1 MRIAVTCE
9 NNTVFQHFGHTPE
22 FAIFEVEDGKIIA
35 ETIISSG
42 EEGHGALANVL
53 AQSAVDVL
61 VCGGI
66 GGGAINALSEA
77 GIQVIGGAEG
87 NVKEVVEALIAG
99 TLQVKKT
106 VFVFG
111 NVRSAVNTFIFVAER
126 CRVRFCLPSL

>member
-35 ETIISSG
+35 EKIISSG

-99 TLQVKKT
+99 TLQVRKNFHCNHHHHDHEDGHSCGGHT
-106 VFVFG
+106 CG
-111 NVRSAVNTFIFVAER
+111 HGS
-126 CRVRFCLPSL
+126 CGH

>member
-35 ETIISSG
+35 EKIISSG

-61 VCGGI
+61 VCGGT
-66 GGGAINALSEA
+66 GCTSSGS
-77 GIQVIGGAEG
+77 QQ
-87 NVKEVVEALIAG
+87 LID
-99 TLQVKKT
+99 TLQAEIGKK
-106 VFVFG
+106 
-111 NVRSAVNTFIFVAER
+111 RS
-126 CRVRFCLPSL
+126 CRGFH